1 MTPAMCVCAAPGVA
15 AVVEDLGRAAGA
27 EPADGGRHGSRR
39 GVRGLGRRAR
49 VGNRRGRLAA
59 AIPYLP
65 AMVPGAW
72 IGLPGGG
79 S

>member
-1 MTPAMCVCAAPGVA
+1 MTHAMCVCAAPGVA
-15 AVVEDLGRAAGA
+15 AVVDDLGRAAGA
-27 EPADGGRHGSRR
+27 EPADGGRHGRRR
-39 GVRGLGRRAR
+39 GVRGLGRLAR
-49 VGNRRGRLAA
+49 GGNRRGWLAA
-59 AIPYLP
+59 AIPCPP

>member
-27 EPADGGRHGSRR
+27 GLADGGRHGSRR
-39 GVRGLGRRAR
+39 GVRGPGRLAR
-49 VGNRRGRLAA
+49 GRGRLAA
-59 AIPYLP
+59 AIPCPP
-65 AMVPGAW
+65 AIFPGAW